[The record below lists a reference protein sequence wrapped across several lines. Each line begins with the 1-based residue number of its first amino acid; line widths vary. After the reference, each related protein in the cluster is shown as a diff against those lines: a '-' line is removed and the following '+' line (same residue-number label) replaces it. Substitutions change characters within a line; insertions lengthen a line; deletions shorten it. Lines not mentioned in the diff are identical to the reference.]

1 MKKWVLI
8 VGYNLDCK
16 KDIRQECMKYG
27 MAIHMLSDMIEAIK
41 ELVEE
46 NSYLLVVLSV
56 SCSVDLR
63 QLKVIR
69 RLTQAPVLVMSEK
82 YDGVEKIAAIEAGAD
97 EYIQRPKNIRESLA
111 SCYALIRRF
120 TGWNCQNTH
129 MADSSLQGNI
139 IINEGY
145 HRIYVHEQELSL
157 TRQEFSFFCLLA
169 SNPNRVFT
177 HEQLFQKVWGSE
189 YVPTEN
195 CIHSCV
201 RRIRRKLEGI
211 PRCTCTIENLRGIG
225 YSFHVNTE

>member
-120 TGWNCQNTH
+120 
-129 MADSSLQGNI
+129 
-139 IINEGY
+139 
-145 HRIYVHEQELSL
+145 
-157 TRQEFSFFCLLA
+157 
-169 SNPNRVFT
+169 
-177 HEQLFQKVWGSE
+177 K
-189 YVPTEN
+189 
-195 CIHSCV
+195 
-201 RRIRRKLEGI
+201 
-211 PRCTCTIENLRGIG
+211 IG
-225 YSFHVNTE
+225 RAHV